1 MNDKM
6 NINRACR
13 YYLIKDKDFILNLLL
28 FTLISL
34 GFIFLLYKGIFDS
47 RGNDYIVLMLY
58 VLMVGTSLIISN
70 SMLVNLT
77 VKDRVNKRIEFILGQ
92 GISIKDVIKAYGLE
106 MWRLSSIVPFLLFFL
121 SYVLI
126 DLQIEFKWIVGMF
139 VTMIGMTYFEILFL
153 NLKSLS
159 QKNFKFFKNIVF
171 FGTTILIYM
180 IGTFSD
186 EILSLIEKYNL
197 NLIYIILGINVG
209 LALIFAIFSMKD
221 LSKLNNETVLN
232 KEGSWSWNLSFAI

>member
-13 YYLIKDKDFILNLLL
+13 YYLTKDKDFILNLLL

-34 GFIFLLYKGIFDS
+34 GFIFLLYKGMFDS

-58 VLMVGTSLIISN
+58 VLMLGISLIMSN
-70 SMLVNLT
+70 SMVVNLT
-77 VKDRVNKRIEFILGQ
+77 VKDKLNKRIEFILAS
-92 GISIKDVIKAYGLE
+92 GINIKDVIKAYAIE

-121 SYVLI
+121 TYVI
-126 DLQIEFKWIVGMF
+126 VDFKIEFKWIVGIF
-139 VTMIGMTYFEILFL
+139 VTMIGMTYFEILFF
-153 NLKSLS
+153 NLISLS

-180 IGTFSD
+180 IGTFS
-186 EILSLIEKYNL
+186 EKILSLIERYNL
-197 NLIYIILGINVG
+197 NLIYIILGINIG
-209 LALIFAIFSMKD
+209 LGLIFAVFSMKD
-221 LSKLNNETVLN
+221 LSKINNESIIN
-232 KEGSWSWNLSFAI
+232 KEGSWS

>member
-58 VLMVGTSLIISN
+58 VLMVGTSLFISN

-221 LSKLNNETVLN
+221 LSKLNNETVIN
-232 KEGSWSWNLSFAI
+232 KEGSWS

>member
-13 YYLIKDKDFILNLLL
+13 YYLTKDKDFIVNFLL

-34 GFIFLLYKGIFDS
+34 GFIFLLYKGMFDS

-58 VLMVGTSLIISN
+58 VLMLGISILMSN
-70 SMLVNLT
+70 SMVVNLT
-77 VKDRVNKRIEFILGQ
+77 VKDKLNKRIEFILAS
-92 GISIKDVIKAYGLE
+92 GINIKDVIKAYAIE

-121 SYVLI
+121 TYVLV
-126 DLQIEFKWIVGMF
+126 DFKIEFKWIVGIF
-139 VTMIGMTYFEILFL
+139 VTMIGMTYFEILFF
-153 NLKSLS
+153 NLISLS

-180 IGTFSD
+180 IGTFS
-186 EILSLIEKYNL
+186 EKILSLIERYNL
-197 NLIYIILGINVG
+197 NLIYIILGINIG
-209 LALIFAIFSMKD
+209 LGLIFAVFSMKD
-221 LSKLNNETVLN
+221 LSKMNNESVIN
-232 KEGSWSWNLSFAI
+232 KEGSWS

>member
-13 YYLIKDKDFILNLLL
+13 YYLTKDKDFILNLLL

-34 GFIFLLYKGIFDS
+34 GFIFLLYKGMFDS

-58 VLMVGTSLIISN
+58 VLMLGISILISN
-70 SMLVNLT
+70 SMVVNLT
-77 VKDRVNKRIEFILGQ
+77 VKDKLNKRIEFILAS
-92 GISIKDVIKAYGLE
+92 GINIKDVIKAYAIE
-106 MWRLSSIVPFLLFFL
+106 MWRLSSIVPFILFFL
-121 SYVLI
+121 TYVLV
-126 DLQIEFKWIVGMF
+126 DFKMEFKWIVGIF
-139 VTMIGMTYFEILFL
+139 VTMIGMTYFEILFF
-153 NLKSLS
+153 NLISLS

-180 IGTFSD
+180 IGTFSAK
-186 EILSLIEKYNL
+186 ILSLIEKYNL
-197 NLIYIILGINVG
+197 NLIYIILGINIG

-221 LSKLNNETVLN
+221 LSKMNNESVIN
-232 KEGSWSWNLSFAI
+232 KEGSWSWS

>member
-13 YYLIKDKDFILNLLL
+13 YYLRKDKDFILNLLL

-232 KEGSWSWNLSFAI
+232 KEGSWS

>member
-13 YYLIKDKDFILNLLL
+13 YYLTKDKDFILNLLL

-34 GFIFLLYKGIFDS
+34 GFIFLLYKGMFNS

-58 VLMVGTSLIISN
+58 VLMLGISLIMSN
-70 SMLVNLT
+70 SMVVNLT
-77 VKDRVNKRIEFILGQ
+77 VKDKLNKRIEFILAS
-92 GISIKDVIKAYGLE
+92 GINIKDVIKAYAIE

-121 SYVLI
+121 TYVLV
-126 DLQIEFKWIVGMF
+126 DFQIEFKWIVGIF
-139 VTMIGMTYFEILFL
+139 VTMIGMTYFEILFF
-153 NLKSLS
+153 NLISLS

-180 IGTFSD
+180 IGTFS
-186 EILSLIEKYNL
+186 EKILSLIERYNL
-197 NLIYIILGINVG
+197 NLIYIILGINIG
-209 LALIFAIFSMKD
+209 LGLIFAIFSMKD
-221 LSKLNNETVLN
+221 LSKMNNESVIN
-232 KEGSWSWNLSFAI
+232 KEGSWS

>member
-47 RGNDYIVLMLY
+47 RGNDNIVLMLY

-180 IGTFSD
+180 IGTFS
-186 EILSLIEKYNL
+186 EKILSLIEKYNL
-197 NLIYIILGINVG
+197 NLIYIILGINIG

-221 LSKLNNETVLN
+221 LSKMNNESVIN
-232 KEGSWSWNLSFAI
+232 KEGSWS